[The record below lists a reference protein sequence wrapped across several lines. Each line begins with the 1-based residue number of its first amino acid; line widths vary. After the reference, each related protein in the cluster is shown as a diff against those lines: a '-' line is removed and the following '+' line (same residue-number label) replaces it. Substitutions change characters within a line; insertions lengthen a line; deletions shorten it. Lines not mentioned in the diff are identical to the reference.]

1 MIFITKNHWEVFD
14 VSFYSG
20 FWSVLTWALYF
31 LATHQDVQEKVYKE
45 IKQVLGQDD
54 VEPSTAKDLV

>member
-1 MIFITKNHWEVFD
+1 MIFITKNHWEVFY
-14 VSFYSG
+14 VSFYSW
-20 FWSVLTWALYF
+20 FWAVLTWALYF